1 LLGISLTPVVEEI
14 DPTAFDDCYEAA
26 VADLMIARLA
36 GKTITAPKAGK
47 SAKVVNLMKALR

>member
-1 LLGISLTPVVEEI
+1 VEEI
-14 DPTAFDDCYEAA
+14 DPVAFDDCYEAA